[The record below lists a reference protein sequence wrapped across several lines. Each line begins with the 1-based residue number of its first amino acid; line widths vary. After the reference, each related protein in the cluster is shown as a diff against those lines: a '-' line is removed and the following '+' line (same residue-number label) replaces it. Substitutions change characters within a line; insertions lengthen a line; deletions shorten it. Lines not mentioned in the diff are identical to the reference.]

1 MKAKNRLLRL
11 SMVCCFIF
19 GWAVYLPVIAPNTV
33 YATDPPPPTEE
44 IEPVSPGDSPTSA
57 VQNQEASDVS
67 AALEALEAARHQGPA
82 AVMALLD
89 TLRGPGLDIV
99 MDDIHAAQAQL
110 ARSAAP
116 LPEGKP
122 VSLAE
127 EEARLQEGRSQDAVQ
142 RAQALTLHRDPAE
155 GQGLGRDFQVPQ
167 NREPNA
173 PVADRTVGNGCTYAT
188 IAAAIAAADPGDRL
202 LIEGGVTFVE
212 NLIINKNLTLQGGYA
227 GCASGNTDRTTLD
240 GNASNSVVQVNPSL
254 TVSLENLNLT
264 NGNSGFEGGGIVF
277 ALSPG
282 TGSLQLTNIS
292 IYANLSAWGGGL
304 WVGQD
309 AEVIGENVQIYNNTA
324 TAYGGGVRLFGG
336 RISLSNSNIY
346 GNSAPY
352 GGGVY
357 ATQQGGYNPS
367 IDLPTYADVYQN
379 TATTGAGLGGG
390 IYLRE
395 GTVLAADCSDIYYN
409 DAIEGGGAYL
419 ITSTLT
425 IQGDCSEIMLNT
437 ATGNGGG
444 VYAQGST
451 INMDLDA
458 ELYSNSAGTSGG
470 GAYLDNSDLWGDKAS
485 IWYNTADYDGGGVYA
500 TNTSLLDMD
509 LGGYACSGPRC
520 SRLSNNTANIS
531 VGYGGG
537 VSARSSSEVDLRQ
550 IFIENNS
557 AYLGGAVYAFQ
568 SPVYLYNDLV
578 AYNNASG
585 NVGDGLRLNAS
596 SLSGEHNTI
605 AHNDAGG
612 ATTGH
617 AIDMASGAT
626 LALQNAIVWGHASSI
641 NDLAQTVSCSDVQG
655 GYAGTDNL
663 NIDPQFVDPASVNF
677 HLQSLSPVMDR
688 CAAGQ
693 SSDFDNEPRPVIY
706 IRPATPYDM
715 GADEVAG
722 RVGINRAG
730 CVYGHIQDA
739 VDAANLGDTLQ
750 AVADVF
756 PEVVTLNDKDLTI
769 EGGYDVDCTTFIT
782 GTTTLDAS
790 SLAPDS
796 VFYILNSKIMLRN
809 LNITGGNASTG
820 GGVSVYPGTSQVTLD
835 NTEVF
840 GNQAT
845 YGGGLYID
853 VGNVLTITNDSDV
866 HHNTAISMG
875 GGARVWGS
883 LVGDDWAS
891 SIHDNSAPNGGGVAV
906 PGGVLDL
913 HSSHVQDN
921 HATDPTG
928 RGGGIYVYS
937 GGVVTM
943 THSSNLAENDAYDG
957 AGIYADAS
965 SVHLEAVVHSNSASH
980 NGGGVYLATGS
991 SLTATGTYIG
1001 YPGAGWGSNQA
1012 VLGGGIYADASTV
1025 DFDGMITNNIASSS
1039 GGGVYANAS
1048 TITLTNTD
1056 VYENQAAL
1064 HGGAMAV
1071 YTSQL
1076 TVEANDVGCDPL
1088 ASPCSTLHD
1097 NTADSDAND
1106 TGDGGAI
1113 YANQST
1119 LQVNDSYLYS
1129 NSGFYGGAIFQD
1141 GASASAQVNNT
1152 LIYSNTTT
1160 VGIGA
1165 GIRASGGS
1173 FTMMHVTLAHNLN
1186 GAAYSQPVAGV
1197 SSMAFNSIAWGN
1209 TGGGFLRTF
1218 VDYECNIDQEGNIGF
1233 SQNPQFVSPGPGEDY
1248 HLQWGSPARDAC
1260 VTGLAH
1266 DLDRLP
1272 RPVGLSYD
1280 MGAYEYPYGLAFTPN
1295 LSDVSPS
1302 PGVMLYT
1309 HTLTNTGSLAD
1320 SYTLTAHSSNGWSAT
1335 LDPAAPIALDVG
1347 QSSAITVSLTIPADV
1362 LNGTLDSLVITATSS
1377 ADPGLTM
1384 VVTDTTSI
1392 STVNLVYLPL
1402 VMKPH

>member
-1 MKAKNRLLRL
+1 MKNKGRWTYIILILFLIIGWTL
-11 SMVCCFIF
+11 SFLAASP
-19 GWAVYLPVIAPNTV
+19 AVVRAD
-33 YATDPPPPTEE
+33 DPPLPAEE
-44 IEPVSPGDSPTSA
+44 SQSGEAETLPTSPA
-57 VQNQEASDVS
+57 LSPDEQALR
-67 AALEALEAARHQGPA
+67 AALDMLETARHQGPA

-89 TLRGPGLDIV
+89 TLRGPGLDVV

-188 IAAAIAAADPGDRL
+188 IAAAIAAANPGDRL

-212 NLIINKNLTLQGGYA
+212 NLIINKNLTLQGGYV
-227 GCASGNTDRTTLD
+227 GCASGSTDRTTLD

-292 IYANLSAWGGGL
+292 IYGNRSAWGGGL
-304 WVGQD
+304 WVGED
-309 AEVIGENVQIYNNTA
+309 AEVIGVNVQIYYNTA

-336 RISLSNSNIY
+336 RISLSYSNIY

-357 ATQQGGYNPS
+357 ATQHCGYNPS

-470 GAYLDNSDLWGDKAS
+470 GAYLDNSDLWGDKAL

-537 VSARSSSEVDLRQ
+537 VYAYSSSEVDLRQ

-557 AYLGGAVYAFQ
+557 ANLGGAVYAFQ

-641 NDLAQTVSCSDVQG
+641 SDLAQTVSCSDVQG

-663 NIDPQFVDPASVNF
+663 NIDPQFVDPASINF
-677 HLQSLSPVMDR
+677 HLQSTSPVLDR
-688 CAAGQ
+688 CSAGQ
-693 SSDFDNEPRPVIY
+693 TVDFDNEARPVTY
-706 IRPATPYDM
+706 IRPGSPYDI
-715 GADEVAG
+715 GADE
-722 RVGINRAG
+722 
-730 CVYGHIQDA
+730 Y
-739 VDAANLGDTLQ
+739 
-750 AVADVF
+750 
-756 PEVVTLNDKDLTI
+756 
-769 EGGYDVDCTTFIT
+769 
-782 GTTTLDAS
+782 
-790 SLAPDS
+790 
-796 VFYILNSKIMLRN
+796 
-809 LNITGGNASTG
+809 
-820 GGVSVYPGTSQVTLD
+820 
-835 NTEVF
+835 
-840 GNQAT
+840 
-845 YGGGLYID
+845 
-853 VGNVLTITNDSDV
+853 
-866 HHNTAISMG
+866 
-875 GGARVWGS
+875 
-883 LVGDDWAS
+883 
-891 SIHDNSAPNGGGVAV
+891 SIHK
-906 PGGVLDL
+906 L
-913 HSSHVQDN
+913 
-921 HATDPTG
+921 
-928 RGGGIYVYS
+928 
-937 GGVVTM
+937 
-943 THSSNLAENDAYDG
+943 
-957 AGIYADAS
+957 
-965 SVHLEAVVHSNSASH
+965 
-980 NGGGVYLATGS
+980 
-991 SLTATGTYIG
+991 
-1001 YPGAGWGSNQA
+1001 
-1012 VLGGGIYADASTV
+1012 
-1025 DFDGMITNNIASSS
+1025 
-1039 GGGVYANAS
+1039 
-1048 TITLTNTD
+1048 
-1056 VYENQAAL
+1056 
-1064 HGGAMAV
+1064 
-1071 YTSQL
+1071 
-1076 TVEANDVGCDPL
+1076 
-1088 ASPCSTLHD
+1088 
-1097 NTADSDAND
+1097 
-1106 TGDGGAI
+1106 
-1113 YANQST
+1113 
-1119 LQVNDSYLYS
+1119 
-1129 NSGFYGGAIFQD
+1129 
-1141 GASASAQVNNT
+1141 
-1152 LIYSNTTT
+1152 
-1160 VGIGA
+1160 
-1165 GIRASGGS
+1165 
-1173 FTMMHVTLAHNLN
+1173 
-1186 GAAYSQPVAGV
+1186 
-1197 SSMAFNSIAWGN
+1197 
-1209 TGGGFLRTF
+1209 
-1218 VDYECNIDQEGNIGF
+1218 
-1233 SQNPQFVSPGPGEDY
+1233 
-1248 HLQWGSPARDAC
+1248 
-1260 VTGLAH
+1260 
-1266 DLDRLP
+1266 
-1272 RPVGLSYD
+1272 
-1280 MGAYEYPYGLAFTPN
+1280 
-1295 LSDVSPS
+1295 
-1302 PGVMLYT
+1302 
-1309 HTLTNTGSLAD
+1309 
-1320 SYTLTAHSSNGWSAT
+1320 
-1335 LDPAAPIALDVG
+1335 
-1347 QSSAITVSLTIPADV
+1347 
-1362 LNGTLDSLVITATSS
+1362 
-1377 ADPGLTM
+1377 
-1384 VVTDTTSI
+1384 
-1392 STVNLVYLPL
+1392 YLPVL
-1402 VMKPH
+1402 MR